1 MSRIMDAIH
10 YDKIADKLINFYSK
24 LPQEVDLELKDAI
37 NDTKNMKVVIAGLL
51 KMIDNMAKKDQNGW
65 IR

>member
-10 YDKIADKLINFYSK
+10 YDKIADKLINFHSK
-24 LPQEVDLELKDAI
+24 LHQEVDLELKDAI